1 MRSSIRR
8 RLPVALV
15 AALLVASC
23 RADAEP
29 EADGLLVVTTVA
41 PLTDVVSQVA
51 RGAATVEGVVPAG
64 VDSHTFEPGPSTART
79 LARADVVFLNGLQL
93 EEPTREMAEA
103 NVPDGTPI
111 VALGDRVLPKEDYA
125 YDFSFPE
132 EEGMPN
138 PHVWM
143 DPTLTMEYVQ
153 IVADTLVELDP
164 DNASTYRD
172 NASASLDQLRLLDAT
187 IGEAIA
193 TIPQENRV
201 LLTYH
206 DSWPYFARRYGM
218 EVVGAIQPSDF
229 SEPSAREVADL
240 IEQLRERE
248 VPAIFGSEVFPSR
261 VLDQIAAEA
270 DVQFVETLSDDE
282 LPGQPDDPLHSYV
295 GMMIQNVRTMVRA
308 LGGDPSPLDGVPLEP
323 GPA

>member
-1 MRSSIRR
+1 MPPWS
-8 RLPVALV
+8 
-15 AALLVASC
+15 
-23 RADAEP
+23 RAVTAVVLATLIGACTAPDEEP
-29 EADGLLVVTTVA
+29 DGLLVVATVA

-51 RGAATVEGVVPAG
+51 RGAATVEGVVPPG

-103 NVPDGTPI
+103 NAPDDTPI
-111 VALGDRVLPKEDYA
+111 VALGDRALPEEDYA

-132 EEGMPN
+132 EEGAPN

-143 DPTLTMEYVQ
+143 DPTLTMEFVP
-153 IVADTLVELDP
+153 IVADTLADLDS
-164 DNASTYRD
+164 DHASTYRN
-172 NASASLDQLRLLDAT
+172 NAGAYLDQLRALDV
-187 IGEAIA
+187 AIA
-193 TIPQENRV
+193 EAVATVPEEHRV

-206 DSWPYFARRYGM
+206 DSWPYFARRYGI

-282 LPGQPDDPLHSYV
+282 LPGEPDDPLHSYV